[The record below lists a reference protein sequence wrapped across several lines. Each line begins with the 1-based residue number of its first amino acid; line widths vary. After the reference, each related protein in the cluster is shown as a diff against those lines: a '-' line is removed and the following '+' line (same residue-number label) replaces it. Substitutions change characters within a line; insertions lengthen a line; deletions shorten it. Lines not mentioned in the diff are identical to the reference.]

1 MATDLNILM
10 YIIYIHICVYIYM
23 CVCVYVYV
31 YILLCILV
39 QDVFFN
45 TVLIMSHNGHVD
57 KIILRTHAD
66 VYIYIFWLVVWNIF
80 YFSIQLGI
88 SSS

>member
-1 MATDLNILM
+1 MC
-10 YIIYIHICVYIYM
+10 IYI

-66 VYIYIFWLVVWNIF
+66 VYIYIYILVGGLEHF
-80 YFSIQLGI
+80 FPFSWEFHHPN
-88 SSS
+88 